1 MNDETASFCTDN
13 QSQRRI
19 IAGVGSDD
27 QTSLF
32 AVRVLLVTSV
42 LSTFLALGNL
52 AAAFTPLEADSRS
65 TRSSASSSDAS
76 ETYANRD

>member
-42 LSTFLALGNL
+42 LSTFLALGRQIEKQKQKRKQILTTNE
-52 AAAFTPLEADSRS
+52 PI
-65 TRSSASSSDAS
+65 
-76 ETYANRD
+76 